1 MHPVTGI
8 AIYFVLWWI
17 VLFAVLP
24 WGTRPVTTPDS
35 ETGWRGA
42 PERPGMRKK
51 VIATTLVT
59 GVIWVLLYL
68 GITSETLSFREGVLS
83 MPQ

>member
-1 MHPVTGI
+1 MHPVTGV
-8 AIYFVLWWI
+8 AIFFVLWWI

-24 WGTRPVTTPDS
+24 WGTRPVATPDS

-42 PERPGMRKK
+42 PERPSMWRK

-59 GVIWVLLYL
+59 AVIWVLLFFA
-68 GITSETLSFREGVLS
+68 ITSETLSFRDGVLAL
-83 MPQ
+83 P

>member
-8 AIYFVLWWI
+8 AIFFVLWWI

-24 WGTRPVTTPDS
+24 WGTRPVATADS

-42 PERPGMRKK
+42 PERPGMLKK
-51 VIATTLVT
+51 VIATTIAT
-59 GVIWVLLYL
+59 SIIWGLLYL

-83 MPQ
+83 MP

>member
-24 WGTRPVTTPDS
+24 WGTRPVANADS

-42 PERPGMRKK
+42 PERPGMLKK
-51 VIATTLVT
+51 VAATTIVT
-59 GVIWVLLYL
+59 GIIWGLLYL
-68 GITSETLSFREGVLS
+68 AITSETLSFRDGVLAL
-83 MPQ
+83 P